1 MPIQPNCLLEG
12 IRDEYSQFMGA
23 YQDSRDPFYLRGE
36 LFAWNG
42 SRYFHV
48 LTPPP
53 DMKHYWYQG
62 IRYSYDGHSWR
73 KSYNQA
79 PQRPFMC
86 EGLLYIWDGE
96 RFFPREINYAV
107 PGPSN
112 QSTTWMFLISMILH
126 GLESR
131 VRMIST
137 LWYSHNPGTCSSSTY
152 ATNVAS

>member
-1 MPIQPNCLLEG
+1 MPIQPNCPLEG
-12 IRDEYSQFMGA
+12 IRDEYSEFMGT

-42 SRYFHV
+42 SLYFYV
-48 LTPPP
+48 PTPPP

-73 KSYNQA
+73 KSHNQA

-86 EGLLYIWDGE
+86 EGLLYLWDGE
-96 RFFPREINYAV
+96 RFFPRGINYAV

-112 QSTTWMFLISMILH
+112 QAPLEYFLIQ
-126 GLESR
+126 
-131 VRMIST
+131 
-137 LWYSHNPGTCSSSTY
+137 
-152 ATNVAS
+152 